1 MRRIL
6 LLLLLFSVSY
16 SKIVSFKYTNIG
28 NMRLNVTNFGLFG
41 TSFSRYID
49 PATLKPYPSMEYPKN
64 SNVERLYKG
73 GLWIGAK
80 TPMGKLVTTGAVD
93 ETSVTPGSTQGFEF
107 LPSLSPS
114 DSIIEKSSIITSR
127 YYSPDAISEQDFYCS
142 YTDYRDFYTLPPGHV
157 PLGVRVNQTVLVW
170 SYPYIDDVVIIKFVI
185 YNDGYAGDWDSVY
198 IGFYGELASGSRDF
212 WGDAFGTTPYYQHK
226 RLFYDDEKYLVY
238 ERNDGYDYLA
248 SGFGAFKFLGLKY
261 NEIPLPFDSMRI
273 SFNWWTWRDM
283 RGSVHDTVRYK
294 IMSNGER
301 DPDVDDNYVYTR
313 GYPDPIPLLSVG
325 PISHVNVGDSVTLVM
340 AFVGGMDLQSL
351 FENASWAQKAYE
363 ANFILPA
370 PPPSPLLFAVPGNRK
385 VTLYFDNSPELSR
398 DPFPPHRRDFE
409 GYRIYRGLSPFVDDT
424 SWKLLAQF
432 DKKPSDTIVG
442 DSIVNDVD
450 HSQGFNTGMPAVET
464 QGQFAGF
471 YKFEDHGVKNGFTY
485 YYAVTSY
492 DVGDS
497 VLGLPSLESSKI
509 LNMTMVVPGTPAT
522 SADTAQIGV
531 YPNPYK
537 LSSVWEKGEKKVIRF
552 YNLPEK
558 CTIYILNAAGDVV
571 KVIEHDSSYGEE
583 AWDLMSDRLQ
593 PVATGLYHLVV
604 KDKNSNKVK
613 MAKFLI
619 VR

>member
-1 MRRIL
+1 M
-6 LLLLLFSVSY
+6 
-16 SKIVSFKYTNIG
+16 
-28 NMRLNVTNFGLFG
+28 
-41 TSFSRYID
+41 
-49 PATLKPYPSMEYPKN
+49 
-64 SNVERLYKG
+64 
-73 GLWIGAK
+73 
-80 TPMGKLVTTGAVD
+80 
-93 ETSVTPGSTQGFEF
+93 
-107 LPSLSPS
+107 
-114 DSIIEKSSIITSR
+114 
-127 YYSPDAISEQDFYCS
+127 
-142 YTDYRDFYTLPPGHV
+142 
-157 PLGVRVNQTVLVW
+157 LGVW
-170 SYPYIDDVVIIKFVI
+170 IFK
-185 YNDGYAGDWDSVY
+185 VY
-198 IGFYGELASGSRDF
+198 
-212 WGDAFGTTPYYQHK
+212 
-226 RLFYDDEKYLVY
+226 
-238 ERNDGYDYLA
+238 
-248 SGFGAFKFLGLKY
+248 
-261 NEIPLPFDSMRI
+261 
-273 SFNWWTWRDM
+273 
-283 RGSVHDTVRYK
+283 
-294 IMSNGER
+294 
-301 DPDVDDNYVYTR
+301 
-313 GYPDPIPLLSVG
+313 
-325 PISHVNVGDSVTLVM
+325 
-340 AFVGGMDLQSL
+340 

-522 SADTAQIGV
+522 SDDTAQIGV

-583 AWDLMSDRLQ
+583 SWDLMSDRLQ

-613 MAKFLI
+613 MTKFLI